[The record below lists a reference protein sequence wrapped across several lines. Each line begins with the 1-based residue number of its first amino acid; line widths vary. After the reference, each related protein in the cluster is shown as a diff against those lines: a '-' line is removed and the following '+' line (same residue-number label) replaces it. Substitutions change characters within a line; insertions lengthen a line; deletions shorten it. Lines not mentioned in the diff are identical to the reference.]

1 MKDSTLSVAIA
12 LLFLFIV
19 VPAIGASYSNAP
31 TMTHSV
37 ANEGVEIDTQN
48 WTHVDADA
56 STYFDNETV
65 YHNGKSVNESEYQ
78 WSTSNGSIRA
88 VEGGSLADA
97 SRVEI
102 SYSYAQHDRWSR
114 ITKNSLFVI
123 FAVMAVMLVIGAVGV
138 FMTATSGWGGG
149 R

>member
-19 VPAIGASYSNAP
+19 VPAIGASYTNAP
-31 TMTHSV
+31 TTTHSV
-37 ANEGVEIDTQN
+37 ANEGVEIDTEN
-48 WTHVDADA
+48 WTQVDVDA

-65 YHNGKSVNESEYQ
+65 YHDGSQVNESDYQ

-88 VEGGSLADA
+88 VEGGSLATA
-97 SRVEI
+97 SRVEV

-114 ITKNSLFVI
+114 ITKNGLYIV
-123 FAVMAVMLVIGAVGV
+123 FAVMAVLLVIGAVGV
-138 FMTATSGWGGG
+138 FMTAASGWGGG